1 MSLHLSEREEL
12 FFILSIKLEKE
23 DAELLEKKI
32 STWILEKENKF
43 YEIEI
48 NTIKEN
54 INNCNKLFVD
64 SKNIRQSL
72 ENVANGRELSLW
84 KFILKKFNNKLNS
97 NKDNLIEILK

>member
-1 MSLHLSEREEL
+1 MSLHLAEREEL
-12 FFILSIKLEKE
+12 FFILSTKLKEE
-23 DAELLEKKI
+23 DAELLGKKI
-32 STWILEKENKF
+32 STWILERENKY
-43 YEIEI
+43 YEREI